1 MYALTTELF
10 DYYLQMHKFM
20 CYHFRKKWLPEPLRK
35 LSRHKGK
42 KSRNKEGLAAVSFF
56 GKLWFLSSSSIFFVK
71 YVSSILKQTKGSQDN
86 ISPATTQPTEEA
98 AKLELESE
106 IKVDSTVLDELDNS
120 NSIQTPNLENFDLE
134 KFYAPDIVTESE
146 TDADSAAEMSSS
158 NVDIEKVCSH
168 RSCMKLYCGIFGRQS

>member
-1 MYALTTELF
+1 
-10 DYYLQMHKFM
+10 
-20 CYHFRKKWLPEPLRK
+20 
-35 LSRHKGK
+35 
-42 KSRNKEGLAAVSFF
+42 
-56 GKLWFLSSSSIFFVK
+56 
-71 YVSSILKQTKGSQDN
+71 
-86 ISPATTQPTEEA
+86 
-98 AKLELESE
+98 LELDPE

-168 RSCMKLYCGIFGRQS
+168 RVA